1 MRLQHTIHAIIRRGD
16 QSGYVA
22 ECPQV
27 GAVTQADTLDEL
39 VNNISEAVALAL
51 EGEDLASLG
60 LSSDPVIVASI
71 ELSSAVA

>member
-1 MRLQHTIHAIIRRGD
+1 MRLQHTIHAIIMRGD